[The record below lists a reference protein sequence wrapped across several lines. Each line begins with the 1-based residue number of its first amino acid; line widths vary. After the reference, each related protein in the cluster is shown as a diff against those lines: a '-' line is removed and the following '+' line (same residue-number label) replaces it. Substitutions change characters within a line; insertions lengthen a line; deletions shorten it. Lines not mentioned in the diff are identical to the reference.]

1 MFHRC
6 FPDRR
11 ISKGIMLKVM
21 KLGGLK
27 RKKIEISNIPA
38 RIEERYE
45 EFDNSAL
52 TLDKKLHQILEEKG
66 HLVFLDECIFKS
78 RDFKRT
84 AWSGPK

>member
-1 MFHRC
+1 
-6 FPDRR
+6 
-11 ISKGIMLKVM
+11 MLKVM
-21 KLGGLK
+21 RLGGLK

-52 TLDKKLHQILEEKG
+52 SLDNKLHKILEEKG

-78 RDFKRT
+78 QDFMRI
-84 AWSGPK
+84 AWSAPKFNL